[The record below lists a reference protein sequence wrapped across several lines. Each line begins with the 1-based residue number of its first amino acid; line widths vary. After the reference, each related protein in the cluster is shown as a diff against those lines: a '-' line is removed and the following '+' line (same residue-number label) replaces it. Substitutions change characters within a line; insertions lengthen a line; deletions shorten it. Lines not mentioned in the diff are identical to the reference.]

1 MFFHVDDDKI
11 CQLAVW
17 ISGRMVT
24 PDEVFINAGKN
35 RNKSIFT
42 IDQNGRCPKRRG
54 CCAAGTVFIGW

>member
-11 CQLAVW
+11 CQLAVR
-17 ISGRMVT
+17 ISGRRAT

-42 IDQNGRCPKRRG
+42 IDQNG
-54 CCAAGTVFIGW
+54 